1 MRHQNSVFHQL
12 TKPLPWS
19 VFDDAVAAHGA
30 DRGVRKLRTR
40 DQFLAL
46 LYAQFSGAASLR
58 EIEAGLASQKVRL
71 YHAGLRPVSR
81 STLADANARR
91 SCAVYGAVFAEMV
104 RRARPGVRR
113 KLRGAVRLL
122 DSTKVKLWGRGAAW
136 ARFSAHHSGA
146 KLHVVYD
153 PDDGMPRDAAVTAD
167 TVNDITPARALA
179 IEPGAT
185 YVFDLGYYS
194 FEWWAALQA
203 RGCRFVS
210 RLKRNSTLKA
220 ATDRTVAPG
229 SAILS
234 DRIGRLPKRIGGG
247 RKNPF
252 VDQVREIKVS
262 SERSGRLRLVTNDLT
277 APAEEIA
284 GLYKERWEIELF
296 FKWIK
301 QNLKLRHFVGRG
313 ENAVKTQLYV
323 ALIAFLVLRL
333 AHEAQKAVA
342 RAQAFARRDCPLFC
356 VSDLGGSYILWRR
369 TCDDDTE
376 TRASGRAAG
385 RLRDAGRPSGR

>member
-12 TKPLPWS
+12 TKPLPWA

-122 DSTKVKLWGRGAAW
+122 DSTKVKLWGKGAAW

-153 PDDGMPRDAAVTAD
+153 PDDGMPRHAAVTAD

-194 FEWWAALQA
+194 YEWWAALQA

-210 RLKRNSTLKA
+210 RLKRNSKLRA
-220 ATDRTVAPG
+220 AADRTVAPG
-229 SAILS
+229 SGILS

-247 RKNPF
+247 RRNPF
-252 VDQVREIKVS
+252 VDRVREIKVS

-342 RAQAFARRDCPLFC
+342 RPQAFARLVRCTLMHRRSILELTEPPNPPPRDTQQISLQLTAP
-356 VSDLGGSYILWRR
+356 
-369 TCDDDTE
+369 
-376 TRASGRAAG
+376 
-385 RLRDAGRPSGR
+385 

>member
-12 TKPLPWS
+12 TKPLPWA

-30 DRGVRKLRTR
+30 DRGVRRLRTR

-91 SCAVYGAVFAEMV
+91 SCAVYAAVFAEMV

-122 DSTKVKLWGRGAAW
+122 DSTKVKLRGRGAAW

-153 PDDGMPRDAAVTAD
+153 PDDAMPRHAAVTAD
-167 TVNDITPARALA
+167 TVNDITPARALT

-194 FEWWAALQA
+194 YEWWAALHA

-210 RLKRNSTLKA
+210 RLKRNSTLKSA
-220 ATDRTVAPG
+220 RDRTVAPRG
-229 SAILS
+229 
-234 DRIGRLPKRIGGG
+234 
-247 RKNPF
+247 
-252 VDQVREIKVS
+252 VDNK
-262 SERSGRLRLVTNDLT
+262 
-277 APAEEIA
+277 
-284 GLYKERWEIELF
+284 
-296 FKWIK
+296 
-301 QNLKLRHFVGRG
+301 
-313 ENAVKTQLYV
+313 
-323 ALIAFLVLRL
+323 
-333 AHEAQKAVA
+333 
-342 RAQAFARRDCPLFC
+342 
-356 VSDLGGSYILWRR
+356 
-369 TCDDDTE
+369 
-376 TRASGRAAG
+376 
-385 RLRDAGRPSGR
+385 